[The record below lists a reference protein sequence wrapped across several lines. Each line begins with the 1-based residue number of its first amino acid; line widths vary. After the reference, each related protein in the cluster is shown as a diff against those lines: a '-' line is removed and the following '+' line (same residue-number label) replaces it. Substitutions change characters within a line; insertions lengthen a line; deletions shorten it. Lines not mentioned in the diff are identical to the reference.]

1 VPVEESDLIIR
12 MVVKF
17 SQMAARVLRL
27 RRSGQVV
34 AAIEEVQA
42 AQASIVQVDPR
53 LVDLVDA
60 TTLADRIGHPETIDF
75 AAQLQAMEAEL
86 RADAGEAELAARRW
100 RSALELSLEA
110 ILRGGKDPA
119 TADRARALAARTGG
133 EGLAPRH
140 RDALR
145 ALSGG

>member
-1 VPVEESDLIIR
+1 MPVEESDLIVR

-27 RRSGQVV
+27 RKTGQIV

-42 AQASIVQVDPR
+42 AQATIVQLDPR

-60 TTLADRIGHPETIDF
+60 RSLADRLGDPQRIDF
-75 AAQLQAMEAEL
+75 AARLQAMEAEL
-86 RADAGEAELAARRW
+86 RADAGEPELAARRR

-110 ILRGGKDPA
+110 ILRGGRDPA
-119 TADRARALAARTGG
+119 TAERARALAARDGA
-133 EGLAPRH
+133 EGLAERH
-140 RDALR
+140 REALR
-145 ALSGG
+145 ALPPG